1 MTFIVNFFGGPGVG
15 KSTLASGT
23 FFYLKQNRVNCEL
36 ATEYAKTL
44 TWENRHSTLQCQ
56 PYVFGKQLY
65 SLEMLVGQVDVIVT
79 DSPICLS
86 LFYKADKYPASF
98 SQAVIDIFN
107 GFKNINYYISRH
119 KDEYD
124 EVGRLSNINLA
135 KNIDEKILI
144 FLEEFQIDYKSIP
157 RNFDSAELVAKE
169 IMGKL

>member
-1 MTFIVNFFGGPGVG
+1 MTLIINFFGGPGVG

-23 FFYLKQNRVNCEL
+23 FFYLKQNQINCEL
-36 ATEYAKTL
+36 VTEYAKTL

-65 SLEMLVGQVDVIVT
+65 SLEMLVDQVDVIVT

-107 GFKNINYYISRH
+107 KFNNRNYYISRQS
-119 KDEYD
+119 DEYD
-124 EVGRLSNINLA
+124 EIGRLSNINIA
-135 KNIDEKILI
+135 KNIDEKILS
-144 FLEEFQIDYKSIP
+144 FLDDFYIDYKTIP
-157 RNFDSAELVAKE
+157 RNFNSAELIAKE
-169 IMGKL
+169 IIENL